1 MGAFIISP
9 LPSFLMQASCAARF
23 LRSTNVT
30 PLHRYCE
37 PSRRRLVVHPFPGSN
52 RLSDVPASADFSVG
66 TRTVSPVA
74 RLALVIVPSLPPR
87 RSDASLFGQFDDFII
102 LPSPPH
108 KGLGLRNLK
117 F

>member
-1 MGAFIISP
+1 
-9 LPSFLMQASCAARF
+9 MQASCTARF
-23 LRSTNVT
+23 LCSRTLLRFIATANLAAAVSSST
-30 PLHRYCE
+30 R
-37 PSRRRLVVHPFPGSN
+37 FPVRTGY
-52 RLSDVPASADFSVG
+52 RMYPASADFSAG